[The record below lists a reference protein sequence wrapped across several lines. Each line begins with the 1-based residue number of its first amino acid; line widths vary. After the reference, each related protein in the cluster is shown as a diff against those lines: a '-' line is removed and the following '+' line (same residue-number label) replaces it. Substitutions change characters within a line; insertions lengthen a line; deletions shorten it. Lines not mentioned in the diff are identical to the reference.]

1 MLGCFKVGGFG
12 KDGLECWRLF
22 FGEGFLVVGSFGA
35 LGVFCFGGGCSGGT
49 ISLSRLRGPK
59 GRVRRALL
67 VRGSFM
73 GD

>member
-35 LGVFCFGGGCSGGT
+35 LGVSCFGGGCSEEQLA
-49 ISLSRLRGPK
+49 S
-59 GRVRRALL
+59 VDHEARRAECA
-67 VRGSFM
+67 GHCW
-73 GD
+73 